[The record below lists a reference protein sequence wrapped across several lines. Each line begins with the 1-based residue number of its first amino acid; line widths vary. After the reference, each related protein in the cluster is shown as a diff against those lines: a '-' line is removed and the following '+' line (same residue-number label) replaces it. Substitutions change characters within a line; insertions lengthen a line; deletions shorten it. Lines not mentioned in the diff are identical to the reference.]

1 MERLLPGRDHG
12 APYGP
17 DGRGYSARV
26 TRPRT
31 VPVVVWLIVLL
42 HLAVMLGQTA
52 VFPNVRSPDERQHVD
67 LVLQVREGGAWPW
80 PGPGTT
86 YVTQGVTAGGFVE
99 ADSLDGPQHLAD
111 RTDVPPR
118 GERPSYR
125 EAGGSATLTAE
136 QPDGGTSP
144 VFNQLVQHPP
154 LYYLL
159 GAGVVGLVPDWQD
172 APLDQ
177 VWLTLRWW
185 NALLALPL
193 PLLLFAAARRLRLP
207 DPLPV
212 AAALV
217 PLAIPELTHLESAV
231 NNDNLLVILG
241 ACAALLITRVLTGDL
256 GRRTAVL
263 LGLVTML
270 ALLTKGFA
278 LMFPAWIA
286 LAYAVAAY
294 RHRARLGAAVTSLLV
309 AAVVTLPG
317 VAWWV
322 RNLVVHGILQPH
334 GTHATPPDLT
344 PVYGWSDGGPT
355 WLGQFA
361 ERMTTLF
368 FVQDHAA
375 AREHD
380 ASWWMARVALVAVL
394 AGLTTALVRRPV
406 PRLEAL
412 VLLFPVPALA
422 GIVARGSW
430 EQFAAFHD
438 FGAAQQGRYLYTGL
452 VGLMVVALA
461 GAAVLRPALRRAV
474 PATLLLLAGGMHLA
488 YQYDVW
494 RLYWMPHDAG
504 PDAFAEAL
512 AAVVHWYAFPGGVLV
527 VVVGAG
533 LTLGVAVAV
542 SLVRTAL
549 GARRPDL
556 PTGVDADPLL
566 AA

>member
-1 MERLLPGRDHG
+1 
-12 APYGP
+12 
-17 DGRGYSARV
+17 
-26 TRPRT
+26 
-31 VPVVVWLIVLL
+31 VWLVVLL

-67 LVLQVREGGAWPW
+67 LILQVRQGDAWPW
-80 PGPGTT
+80 PGPGTAH
-86 YVTQGVTAGGFVE
+86 VTQGVTAGGFVE
-99 ADSLDGPQHLAD
+99 ADSLDGPLHLAD
-111 RTDVPPR
+111 REDVPAR
-118 GERPSYR
+118 GERPSYLD
-125 EAGGSATLTAE
+125 AGGTGTMTAE
-136 QPDGGTSP
+136 GADGVVAP

-159 GAGVVGLVPDWQD
+159 GAGVVGLVPDWQH

-177 VWLTLRWW
+177 VWLLLRWW

-207 DPLPV
+207 EPLPV

-217 PLAIPELTHLESAV
+217 PLAVPELTHLESAV

-241 ACAALLITRVLTGDL
+241 ACATLLVTRVLTGDL

-278 LMFPAWIA
+278 LMFPLWIL
-286 LAYAVAAY
+286 LAYLVAGY
-294 RHRARLGAAVTSLLV
+294 RYRARLRTAATALLVVAVT
-309 AAVVTLPG
+309 TLPG

-322 RNLVVHGILQPH
+322 RNVLVHGMLQPH

-344 PVYGWSDGGPT
+344 PVHGWSDGGFT
-355 WLGQFA
+355 WLGRFT
-361 ERMTTLF
+361 ERMITLF

-375 AREHD
+375 TRDQD
-380 ASWWMARVALVAVL
+380 ASWWMARVALVVVL
-394 AGLTTALVRRPV
+394 AGLVTALVRRPV
-406 PRLEAL
+406 PRLDAL

-430 EQFAAFHD
+430 EQYAAFHD
-438 FGAAQQGRYLYTGL
+438 LGAAQQGRYLYTGL

-461 GAAVLRPALRRAV
+461 GAAVLRPAWRRAV
-474 PATLLLLAGGMHLA
+474 PVALLVLAGGLHLA

-494 RLYWMPHDAG
+494 HLYWMPHDAG
-504 PDAFAEAL
+504 PGAFAAAL
-512 AAVVHWYAFPGGVLV
+512 AAVGRWYAFPSAVLV
-527 VVVGAG
+527 AVLVAGVALGA
-533 LTLGVAVAV
+533 AVAV
-542 SLVRTAL
+542 SLTRTAA
-549 GARRPDL
+549 GERRPER
-556 PTGVDADPLL
+556 PAGVDAEPLQ

>member
-1 MERLLPGRDHG
+1 M
-12 APYGP
+12 
-17 DGRGYSARV
+17 
-26 TRPRT
+26 
-31 VPVVVWLIVLL
+31 WLIVLL

-67 LVLQVREGGAWPW
+67 LILQVRQGDAWPW
-80 PGPGTT
+80 PGPGTS

-99 ADSLDGPQHLAD
+99 PDSLDGPQHLAD
-111 RTDVPPR
+111 REDIP
-118 GERPSYR
+118 ERDERSSYL
-125 EAGGSATLTAE
+125 ESGGSATMTVE
-136 QPDGGTSP
+136 GPDGDVVP

-154 LYYLL
+154 LYYVL

-172 APLDQ
+172 APLDR
-177 VWLTLRWW
+177 VWLSLRWW

-217 PLAIPELTHLESAV
+217 PLAVPELTHLESAV

-241 ACAALLITRVLTGDL
+241 ACATLLVIRVLTGDL
-256 GRRTAVL
+256 TRRTAVL

-286 LAYAVAAY
+286 LAYLVAAY
-294 RHRARLGAAVTSLLV
+294 RRRERFGAALTSLLV
-309 AAVVTLPG
+309 VAVVTLPG

-322 RNLVVHGILQPH
+322 RNVVVHGMLQPH

-344 PVYGWSDGGPT
+344 PVYGWSDGGFT
-355 WLGQFA
+355 WLGRFT
-361 ERMTTLF
+361 ERMITLF

-380 ASWWMARVALVAVL
+380 ASWWMARVALVVVL
-394 AGLTTALVRRPV
+394 AGLVTALVRRPV
-406 PRLEAL
+406 PRLDAL

-422 GIVARGSW
+422 GMVARGSW

-461 GAAVLRPALRRAV
+461 GASPLRAAWRRAV
-474 PATLLLLAGGMHLA
+474 PLALLVLAGGMHLA
-488 YQYDVW
+488 YQHDVW
-494 RLYWMPHDAG
+494 RLYWMPYDGG
-504 PDAFAEAL
+504 PDAFGRAV
-512 AAVVHWYAFPGGVLV
+512 AAVAHWYAFPGAVLV
-527 VVVGAG
+527 TVVAG
-533 LTLGVAVAV
+533 GLALCAAIAFSLT
-542 SLVRTAL
+542 RTAL
-549 GARRPDL
+549 GERRPDRAA
-556 PTGVDADPLL
+556 GVDADPLL

>member
-1 MERLLPGRDHG
+1 M
-12 APYGP
+12 
-17 DGRGYSARV
+17 

-67 LVLQVREGGAWPW
+67 LVLQVRQGDAWPW
-80 PGPGTT
+80 PGPGTAF
-86 YVTQGVTAGGFVE
+86 VTQGVTAGGFVE

-111 RTDVPPR
+111 RQDVPPR
-118 GERPSYR
+118 GERPSYL
-125 EAGGSATLTAE
+125 EAGGSATMTE
-136 QPDGGTSP
+136 EGPDGEPEP

-159 GAGVVGLVPDWQD
+159 GAGVVSLVPDWQD

-177 VWLTLRWW
+177 VWLLLRWW

-193 PLLLFAAARRLRLP
+193 PLLLFATARRLRLP

-217 PLAIPELTHLESAV
+217 PLAVPELTHLESAV
-231 NNDNLLVILG
+231 NNDNLLVVLG
-241 ACAALLITRVLTGDL
+241 ACATLLVTRVLTGDL
-256 GRRTAVL
+256 TRRTALL
-263 LGLVTML
+263 LGLVSTL

-278 LMFPAWIA
+278 LMFPAWIL
-286 LAYAVAAY
+286 LAYLVAAY
-294 RHRARLGAAVTSLLV
+294 RHRERLRAATTSLLV
-309 AAVVTLPG
+309 VAVVTLPG
-317 VAWWV
+317 IAWWV
-322 RNLVVHGILQPH
+322 RNVVVHGMLQPH

-344 PVYGWSDGGPT
+344 PVYGWADGGLT
-355 WLGQFA
+355 WLGRFT
-361 ERMTTLF
+361 ERMITLF

-380 ASWWMARVALVAVL
+380 ASWWMARVALVVVL
-394 AGLTTALVRRPV
+394 AGLVTALVRRPV
-406 PRLEAL
+406 PRLDAL

-452 VGLMVVALA
+452 VGLLVVALA
-461 GAAVLRPALRRAV
+461 GAAVLRPAWRRAV
-474 PATLLLLAGGMHLA
+474 PLALLALAGAMHLA

-494 RLYWMPHDAG
+494 RLYWLPADGG
-504 PDAFAEAL
+504 PDALGRAM
-512 AAVVHWYAFPGGVLV
+512 AAVGHWYAFPGAVLV
-527 VVVGAG
+527 TVVIAG
-533 LTLGVAVAV
+533 LALAAAVAV
-542 SLVRTAL
+542 SLTRTAL
-549 GARRPDL
+549 GDRPPDRPAEL
-556 PTGVDADPLL
+556 DADPML

>member
-1 MERLLPGRDHG
+1 
-12 APYGP
+12 
-17 DGRGYSARV
+17 
-26 TRPRT
+26 
-31 VPVVVWLIVLL
+31 VWLIALL

-67 LVLQVREGGAWPW
+67 LILQVRQGDAWPW
-80 PGPGTT
+80 PAPGTAF
-86 YVTQGVTAGGFVE
+86 VTQGTTAGGFVG
-99 ADSLDGPQHLAD
+99 ADRLDGPQHLAD
-111 RTDVPPR
+111 RQDVPPR
-118 GERPSYR
+118 GERPSYL
-125 EAGGSATLTAE
+125 EAGGSATLTE
-136 QPDGGTSP
+136 GKRGGEPAP

-159 GAGVVGLVPDWQD
+159 GAGVVGLVPDWRD

-207 DPLPV
+207 EPLPV

-241 ACAALLITRVLTGDL
+241 ACATLLVVRVLTGDL
-256 GRRTAVL
+256 TRGTAVL

-278 LMFPAWIA
+278 LMFPAWVF
-286 LAYAVAAY
+286 LAYLVAAY
-294 RHRARLGAAVTSLLV
+294 RYRERLGAAVTSLLV

-322 RNLVVHGILQPH
+322 RNVVVHGMLQPH

-355 WLGQFA
+355 WLGQFT
-361 ERMTTLF
+361 ERMITLF
-368 FVQDHAA
+368 FVQDHAR
-375 AREHD
+375 AREQD
-380 ASWWMARVALVAVL
+380 ASWWMARVALVVVL
-394 AGLTTALVRRPV
+394 AGLVTVLVRRPI
-406 PRLEAL
+406 PRLDAL

-422 GIVARGSW
+422 AIVARGSW
-430 EQFAAFHD
+430 EQFAAFHN

-461 GAAVLRPALRRAV
+461 GAALLRPVWRRAL
-474 PATLLLLAGGMHLA
+474 PLALLVLAGGMHLA

-494 RLYWMPHDAG
+494 RLYWMPADGG
-504 PDAFAEAL
+504 PGGLARAL
-512 AAVVHWYAFPGGVLV
+512 AAVGHWYAFPGPVLIAV
-527 VVVGAG
+527 VVAG
-533 LTLGVAVAV
+533 VALSAAVAV
-542 SLVRTAL
+542 SLARTAL
-549 GARRPDL
+549 GERPPDR
-556 PTGVDADPLL
+556 PAGRGSDPVV
-566 AA
+566 AT

>member
-1 MERLLPGRDHG
+1 
-12 APYGP
+12 
-17 DGRGYSARV
+17 
-26 TRPRT
+26 
-31 VPVVVWLIVLL
+31 VWLIVLL

-52 VFPNVRSPDERQHVD
+52 VFPHLRSPDERQHVD
-67 LVLQVREGGAWPW
+67 LVLQVRQGDAWPW

-86 YVTQGVTAGGFVE
+86 YVTQGVTAGGFVG
-99 ADSLDGPQHLAD
+99 ADSLDGPLHLAD
-111 RTDVPPR
+111 RDDVPPR
-118 GERPSYR
+118 GERLSYLA
-125 EAGGSATLTAE
+125 AGGTATLTAE
-136 QPDGGTSP
+136 APDGSVAP

-159 GAGVVGLVPDWQD
+159 GAGVVSLVPDWQD

-177 VWLTLRWW
+177 VWLLLRWW

-207 DPLPV
+207 EPLPV

-241 ACAALLITRVLTGDL
+241 SCATLLVIRVLTGDL
-256 GRRTAVL
+256 SRRTAAL

-278 LMFPAWIA
+278 LMFPLWIL
-286 LAYAVAAY
+286 LAYAVTGY
-294 RHRARLGAAVTSLLV
+294 RHRERLRTAAVALLV
-309 AAVVTLPG
+309 AATLTLPG
-317 VAWWV
+317 IAWWV
-322 RNLVVHGILQPH
+322 RNVVVHGMLQPH

-344 PVYGWSDGGPT
+344 PVHGWADGGLD
-355 WLGQFA
+355 WLGRFT
-361 ERMTTLF
+361 ERMVTLF

-380 ASWWMARVALVAVL
+380 ASWWMARVAFVVVL
-394 AGLTTALVRRPV
+394 AGLVTALVRRPV
-406 PRLEAL
+406 PRLDAL

-438 FGAAQQGRYLYTGL
+438 LGAAQQGRYLYTGL

-461 GAAVLRPALRRAV
+461 GAAVLRPGRRRVV
-474 PATLLLLAGGMHLA
+474 PAALLVLACGMHLA
-488 YQYDVW
+488 YQHDVW

-504 PDAFAEAL
+504 PDAFARAL
-512 AAVVHWYAFPGGVLV
+512 TAIGHWYAFPSAVPVAVLV
-527 VVVGAG
+527 AGAA
-533 LTLGVAVAV
+533 LAVAVAI
-542 SLVRTAL
+542 SLTRTAFGERHL
-549 GARRPDL
+549 GRSA
-556 PTGVDADPLL
+556 GVDAAPL
-566 AA
+566 AAA

>member
-1 MERLLPGRDHG
+1 M
-12 APYGP
+12 
-17 DGRGYSARV
+17 GRGYSAGV
-26 TRPRT
+26 TRST
-31 VPVVVWLIVLL
+31 TIPVLVWLIVLL
-42 HLAVMLGQTA
+42 HLAVMLVQTA

-67 LVLQVREGGAWPW
+67 LILQVQQGDAWPW
-80 PGPGTT
+80 PGPGTSF
-86 YVTQGVTAGGFVE
+86 VTQGTTAGGFVE
-99 ADSLDGPQHLAD
+99 PDSLDGPQHLAD
-111 RTDVPPR
+111 RQDVPPR
-118 GERPSYR
+118 GERPSYLD
-125 EAGGSATLTAE
+125 AGGSATLTVE
-136 QPDGGTSP
+136 TPKSDDVP

-159 GAGVVGLVPDWQD
+159 GAGVVSLVPDWQN
-172 APLDQ
+172 ASLDQ
-177 VWLTLRWW
+177 VWLLLRWW

-193 PLLLFAAARRLRLP
+193 PLILFAAARRLGLP
-207 DPLPV
+207 EPLPV

-241 ACAALLITRVLTGDL
+241 ACAALLVIRVLTGDL
-256 GRRTAVL
+256 TRRTALL

-286 LAYAVAAY
+286 LAYLVSAY
-294 RHRARLGAAVTSLLV
+294 RHRERLRAAAVSLLV
-309 AAVVTLPG
+309 VAVVTLPG

-322 RNLVVHGILQPH
+322 RNVVVHGMLQPH

-344 PVYGWSDGGPT
+344 PVYGWSDGGLT
-355 WLGQFA
+355 WLGRFT
-361 ERMTTLF
+361 ERMITLF

-380 ASWWMARVALVAVL
+380 ASWWMARVALVVVL
-394 AGLTTALVRRPV
+394 AGLVTALVRRPV
-406 PRLEAL
+406 PRLDAL

-438 FGAAQQGRYLYTGL
+438 VGAAQQGRYLYTGL

-461 GAAVLRPALRRAV
+461 GAAVLRPAWRRVV
-474 PATLLLLAGGMHLA
+474 PLALLVLAGGMHLA

-494 RLYWMPHDAG
+494 HLYWMPHGDG
-504 PDAFAEAL
+504 PGAFVRAL
-512 AAVVHWYAFPGGVLV
+512 AAVGRWYAFPSGVLV
-527 VVVGAG
+527 AVAAG
-533 LTLGVAVAV
+533 GLALCAAVAV
-542 SLVRTAL
+542 SLTRTAL
-549 GARRPDL
+549 GGRQPDR
-556 PTGVDADPLL
+556 PTGVDADSLS

>member
-1 MERLLPGRDHG
+1 M
-12 APYGP
+12 
-17 DGRGYSARV
+17 
-26 TRPRT
+26 
-31 VPVVVWLIVLL
+31 WLIVLL

-52 VFPNVRSPDERQHVD
+52 VFPNLRSPDERQHVD
-67 LVLQVREGGAWPW
+67 LILQVRQGDAWPW
-80 PGPGTT
+80 PGPGTS

-99 ADSLDGPQHLAD
+99 TDSLAGPLHLTD
-111 RTDVPPR
+111 RRDVPPR
-118 GERPSYR
+118 GERPSYAQ
-125 EAGGSATLTAE
+125 AGGSATLRAE
-136 QPDGGTSP
+136 GPDGVLRP

-159 GAGVVGLVPDWQD
+159 GAGVVGLVPHWQD
-172 APLDQ
+172 TPLDQ

-193 PLLLFAAARRLRLP
+193 PLLLFATARRLRLAE
-207 DPLPV
+207 PLPV

-241 ACAALLITRVLTGDL
+241 ACATLLVTRVLTGDL
-256 GRRTAVL
+256 TRGTAVL

-278 LMFPAWIA
+278 LMFPAWIL
-286 LAYAVAAY
+286 LAYLVAAY
-294 RHRARLGAAVTSLLV
+294 RQRERLGAAVVSLLT

-317 VAWWV
+317 IAWWV
-322 RNLVVHGILQPH
+322 RNVLVHGMLQPH

-344 PVYGWSDGGPT
+344 PLYGWSDGGLT
-355 WLGQFA
+355 WLGRFA
-361 ERMTTLF
+361 ERMITLF
-368 FVQDHAA
+368 FVQDHAV

-380 ASWWMARVALVAVL
+380 ASWWMARVALVVVL
-394 AGLTTALVRRPV
+394 AGLVTALVRRPIG
-406 PRLEAL
+406 RLEAL

-438 FGAAQQGRYLYTGL
+438 VGAAMQGRYLYTGL

-461 GAAVLRPALRRAV
+461 GAAALRQVWRRAV
-474 PATLLLLAGGMHLA
+474 PLALLVLAGGMHLA

-494 RLYWMPHDAG
+494 QLYWMPRDDG
-504 PDAFAEAL
+504 PGAFVRAL
-512 AAVVHWYAFPGGVLV
+512 AAVLDWYPYPAAVLV
-527 VVVGAG
+527 AVVAG
-533 LTLGVAVAV
+533 GLVLCAAVAV
-542 SLVRTAL
+542 SLARTAL
-549 GARRPDL
+549 GERRTDGPA
-556 PTGVDADPLL
+556 GVDADPLL

>member
-1 MERLLPGRDHG
+1 M
-12 APYGP
+12 
-17 DGRGYSARV
+17 
-26 TRPRT
+26 
-31 VPVVVWLIVLL
+31 WLVVLL

-67 LVLQVREGGAWPW
+67 LILQVRQGDAWPW

-86 YVTQGVTAGGFVE
+86 YLTQGVTAGGFVE
-99 ADSLDGPQHLAD
+99 ADSLDGPLHLAD
-111 RTDVPPR
+111 RQDVPPR
-118 GERPSYR
+118 GARPSYLDG
-125 EAGGSATLTAE
+125 GGSATMTTEVPAE
-136 QPDGGTSP
+136 VPGAPGTGSEVP

-159 GAGVVGLVPDWQD
+159 GAGVVALAPDWQD

-177 VWLTLRWW
+177 VWLLLRWW

-193 PLLLFAAARRLRLP
+193 PLLLFAAARRLRLAE
-207 DPLPV
+207 PLPV

-241 ACAALLITRVLTGDL
+241 ACATLLVVRVLTGDL
-256 GRRTAVL
+256 SRRTAAL

-278 LMFPAWIA
+278 LMFPLWIL
-286 LAYAVAAY
+286 LAYLVAGY
-294 RHRARLGAAVTSLLV
+294 RHRERLRDAATSLLV
-309 AAVVTLPG
+309 VAAVSLPG
-317 VAWWV
+317 IAWWV
-322 RNLVVHGILQPH
+322 RNLVVHGMLQPH

-344 PVYGWSDGGPT
+344 PVHGWSDGGFT
-355 WLGQFA
+355 WLARFT
-361 ERMTTLF
+361 ERMITLF

-380 ASWWMARVALVAVL
+380 ASWWMARVALVLVV
-394 AGLTTALVRRPV
+394 AGLVTALVRRPV
-406 PRLEAL
+406 PRLDAL

-452 VGLMVVALA
+452 VGLLVVALA
-461 GAAVLRPALRRAV
+461 GAAVLLPRWRRTVPLALLV
-474 PATLLLLAGGMHLA
+474 LAGAMHLTF
-488 YQYDVW
+488 QYDVW
-494 RLYWMPHDAG
+494 HLYWLPHDGG
-504 PDAFAEAL
+504 PG
-512 AAVVHWYAFPGGVLV
+512 AVVEAATAIGHWYAFPGAVLV
-527 VVVGAG
+527 ALAAAC
-533 LTLGVAVAV
+533 LTLCAAVAV
-542 SLVRTAL
+542 CLTRTAL
-549 GARRPDL
+549 GDERPDR
-556 PTGVDADPLL
+556 PAGVGADPLV

>member
-1 MERLLPGRDHG
+1 M
-12 APYGP
+12 
-17 DGRGYSARV
+17 
-26 TRPRT
+26 
-31 VPVVVWLIVLL
+31 WLIVLL

-52 VFPNVRSPDERQHVD
+52 VFPHLRSPDERQHVD
-67 LVLQVREGGAWPW
+67 LILQVRQGDAWPW

-111 RTDVPPR
+111 RQDVPPR
-118 GERPSYR
+118 GERLSYLD
-125 EAGGSATLTAE
+125 AGGTATLTAE
-136 QPDGGTSP
+136 APDGSVAP

-177 VWLTLRWW
+177 VWLLLRWW

-207 DPLPV
+207 EPLPV

-241 ACAALLITRVLTGDL
+241 ACATLLVARVLTGDL
-256 GRRTAVL
+256 SRRTAVL

-278 LMFPAWIA
+278 LMFPPWIL
-286 LAYAVAAY
+286 LAYAVAGY
-294 RHRARLGAAVTSLLV
+294 RHRERLRTAAAALLV
-309 AAVVTLPG
+309 VATLALPG
-317 VAWWV
+317 IFWWV
-322 RNLVVHGILQPH
+322 RNVVVHGMLQPH

-344 PVYGWSDGGPT
+344 PVHGWADGGLV
-355 WLGQFA
+355 WLGRFS
-361 ERMTTLF
+361 ERMVTLF

-375 AREHD
+375 TREHD
-380 ASWWMARVALVAVL
+380 ASWWMARVALALVL
-394 AGLTTALVRRPV
+394 AGLVTTLVRRPV
-406 PRLEAL
+406 PRLDAL

-438 FGAAQQGRYLYTGL
+438 LGAAQQGRYLYTGL
-452 VGLMVVALA
+452 AGLMVLALA
-461 GAAVLRPALRRAV
+461 GAAVLCPRRRRLV
-474 PATLLLLAGGMHLA
+474 PAALLVLACGMHLA
-488 YQYDVW
+488 YQHDVW
-494 RLYWMPHDAG
+494 HLYWMPHDAG
-504 PDAFAEAL
+504 PGALVRAL
-512 AAVVHWYAFPGGVLV
+512 AAVGHWYAFPSAVPLAVL
-527 VVVGAG
+527 GAG
-533 LTLGVAVAV
+533 AALAVAVAV
-542 SLVRTAL
+542 TLTRSAVGERRSGRPAGV
-549 GARRPDL
+549 GAEP
-556 PTGVDADPLL
+556 L
-566 AA
+566 AAA

>member
-1 MERLLPGRDHG
+1 M
-12 APYGP
+12 
-17 DGRGYSARV
+17 
-26 TRPRT
+26 
-31 VPVVVWLIVLL
+31 WLIVLL

-67 LVLQVREGGAWPW
+67 LILQVRQGDAWPW
-80 PGPGTT
+80 PGPGTS

-99 ADSLDGPQHLAD
+99 ADSLDGPLHLAD
-111 RTDVPPR
+111 REDVPPR
-118 GERPSYR
+118 GERPSYLD
-125 EAGGSATLTAE
+125 AGGSATLTEEA
-136 QPDGGTSP
+136 PDGVVAP

-159 GAGVVGLVPDWQD
+159 GAGVVSLIPDWDD

-212 AAALV
+212 AAALA
-217 PLAIPELTHLESAV
+217 PLAVPELTHLESAV

-241 ACAALLITRVLTGDL
+241 ACATLLVVRVLTGDL

-278 LMFPAWIA
+278 LMFPAWVF
-286 LAYAVAAY
+286 LAYLVAAY
-294 RHRARLGAAVTSLLV
+294 RYRERLGTAVTSLLV
-309 AAVVTLPG
+309 AAAVTLPG

-322 RNLVVHGILQPH
+322 RNVVVHGMLQPH

-344 PVYGWSDGGPT
+344 PVYGWSDGGLT
-355 WLGQFA
+355 WLGRFA

-380 ASWWMARVALVAVL
+380 ASWWMARVALVVVL
-394 AGLTTALVRRPV
+394 AGLVTALVRRPV
-406 PRLEAL
+406 PRLDAL

-438 FGAAQQGRYLYTGL
+438 LAAAQQGRYLYTGL

-461 GAAVLRPALRRAV
+461 GAVPLRPGWRRAV
-474 PATLLLLAGGMHLA
+474 PLALLVLAGGMHLA
-488 YQYDVW
+488 YQHDVW
-494 RLYWMPHDAG
+494 RLYWMPDDGG
-504 PDAFAEAL
+504 PSAFAR
-512 AAVVHWYAFPGGVLV
+512 AVTAIAEWYAFPGVVLV
-527 VVVGAG
+527 VVVAAG
-533 LTLGVAVAV
+533 LALCVAITV
-542 SLVRTAL
+542 SLTRTAL
-549 GARRPDL
+549 GERRPDRSS
-556 PTGVDADPLL
+556 GVDAEPLP